1 MVSNKERIKETLFRE
16 ALCRGR
22 VRACEVC
29 NDYYLDE
36 HMKARGSS
44 LLCPCCSSSR

>member
-1 MVSNKERIKETLFRE
+1 MTSNKERIKETLFRE

-29 NDYYLDE
+29 NDYFLDE
-36 HMKARGSS
+36 QLESSGSS
-44 LLCPCCSSSR
+44 LVCRCCG